1 MRLVATAVF
10 LAVIGVVAV
19 LPSSVTGQDVDRFR
33 PWRGPT
39 PPLELKDLAGNTHTL
54 AQYQGRVVLINFW
67 ATWCPPCRDE
77 MPSLQHLHQRLAGQP
92 FVILGVNYGE
102 SPGRISGFLR
112 QVTVDFPILR
122 DPRHEAVEAWRVRT
136 LPATFLI
143 GPDGQIRYWVVGEL
157 DWATDDVLTRVRSLL
172 P

>member
-1 MRLVATAVF
+1 VRRAAAL
-10 LAVIGVVAV
+10 LAVLVGLAV
-19 LPSSVTGQDVDRFR
+19 GAPARVEGVDRFR

-54 AQYQGRVVLINFW
+54 AQYLGRVVLINFW

-77 MPSLQHLHQRLAGQP
+77 MPSIQRLRDRLDGRP
-92 FVILGVNYGE
+92 FVVLGVNYGE
-102 SPGRISGFLR
+102 SAARISSFLG
-112 QVTVDFPILR
+112 QVPVDFPTLR

-143 GPDGQIRYWVVGEL
+143 GPDGHARYSVVGEM
-157 DWATDDVLTRVRSLL
+157 DWAADEALAVVRALL